1 MFKRF
6 FGSKKS
12 ESHSKQLAEDD
23 VFEIEEEE
31 EDRGDVES
39 AFLQN
44 LKTNMSRMIAYT
56 HSADIKLQRE
66 VAEMLANEAVNSDRQ
81 VQIVEYGGL
90 SLLVPLTKSADEDV
104 QRLAVHSLANLSVN
118 SNNQVLLAEQ
128 GAIELLIEVLG
139 SATNETIQRQAA
151 KAIANM
157 GVNQDNKLKIGQK
170 GGIPKLVDLARS
182 TNLQVK
188 IEAVA
193 ALGNLAVNDV
203 NEVEIVEVGALEI
216 LEEAAALSL
225 RFFTSNKGSRVQNVL
240 KERSYWEELAAQ
252 SARCIRNLTV
262 NPDNRQCV
270 VECGLVPILREFG
283 TMKNDRIAQQAMK
296 AVRNLS
302 SVLENKGDDRA
313 ERKSKKNSSSHA
325 KAEAKQTGADHG
337 KEKRGYK

>member
-6 FGSKKS
+6 FGSKR
-12 ESHSKQLAEDD
+12 ESDSKQLAEDE

-31 EDRGDVES
+31 DRSDVES
-39 AFLQN
+39 TFLQN

-56 HSADIKLQRE
+56 HSADVTLQRE

-90 SLLVPLTKSADEDV
+90 NLLVPLTKSSDEDV

-128 GAIELLIEVLG
+128 GAIELLVEVLG
-139 SATNETIQRQAA
+139 STKNEIIQRQAA

-170 GGIPKLVDLARS
+170 GGISKLVDLARS
-182 TNLQVK
+182 PNLQVK

-216 LEEAAALSL
+216 LEEAAAMAL
-225 RFFTSNKGSRVQNVL
+225 RFFTSNKGRRDHNVV

-270 VECGLVPILREFG
+270 VDCGLVPILREFG
-283 TMKNDRIAQQAMK
+283 TMKNDRIAQQSLK
-296 AVRNLS
+296 AVRNLN
-302 SVLENKGDDRA
+302 SVLEKKADGRQA
-313 ERKSKKNSSSHA
+313 ERKGSKNSSSDA
-325 KAEAKQTGADHG
+325 KAEAKSGADNG
-337 KEKRGYK
+337 KEKERGYK